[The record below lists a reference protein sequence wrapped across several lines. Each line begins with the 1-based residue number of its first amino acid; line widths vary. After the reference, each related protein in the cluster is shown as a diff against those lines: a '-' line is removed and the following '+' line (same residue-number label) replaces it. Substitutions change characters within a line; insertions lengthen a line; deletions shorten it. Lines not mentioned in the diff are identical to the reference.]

1 MVFFLT
7 RGIKSDNTI
16 KHTIKKAC
24 LTVLRDAW
32 YC

>member
-1 MVFFLT
+1 MVFFLA

-24 LTVLRDAW
+24 LMVLRGA
-32 YC
+32 